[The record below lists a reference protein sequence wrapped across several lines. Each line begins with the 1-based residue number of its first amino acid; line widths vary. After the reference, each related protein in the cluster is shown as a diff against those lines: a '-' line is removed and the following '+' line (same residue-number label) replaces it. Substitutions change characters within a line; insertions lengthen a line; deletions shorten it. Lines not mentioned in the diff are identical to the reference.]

1 MRLTPSVVAVPLL
14 LLLLTWL
21 SLRAVNPEAEL
32 FDRALEALDHFAI
45 VENALHRDVLTARAG
60 MLRHYD
66 PLVREVRLL
75 DDAVDRLRGTAA
87 TDGATTAAIDRLATS
102 VSLEEELVEQ
112 FKSDNALLQN
122 SLAYFGLFSGRLG
135 APGGDGPL
143 APTVSSLAAAV
154 LRLTLDTSAT
164 AEREVQSRLDEVAR
178 IAPETGDIGS
188 TQALL
193 AHGRLLRDL
202 LPRTDDVVKSL
213 FAVPSGPEQ
222 NVVRTMVLTQ
232 QSASRE
238 AARRFRFLLYATSV
252 VLLGILVYLGL
263 RLRARALVLQRRA
276 AFEHV
281 IASIST
287 SFINAQLTEIGVGI
301 ERALAQLA
309 ERVGADR
316 AYFVLAGTPSRVHA
330 WSREGI
336 TYPPNWPHQA
346 PELVARFTPTHEGI
360 VHIRSVDALLPGPER
375 RVLAEAGL
383 RSWTCVPRTD
393 EDGVSSVLGFDVL
406 RRRSIKNYGELG
418 LLRLGLNAITSA
430 LRREVLE
437 RERTRLEMRL
447 EQARRMETV
456 GTLASG
462 VAHNFNN
469 IIGAILGH
477 VEMADGQVASDS
489 RLARN
494 NEAIRRAGERARD
507 LVDQILT
514 FSRRGE
520 AHRRAVSVQ
529 ALVSEAAA
537 LLGASLPSSIELV
550 IRDLS
555 RAAMLSGQVAQL
567 QQVILNLC
575 NNAAQAMDECGRVE
589 IETEILELASV
600 RSLTHGR
607 LAPGRYVR
615 LTVSDSGRGMTEA
628 TLERIFE
635 PFFTTRPSG
644 YGLGLATVR
653 EIVREHAGAMNVV
666 SAPGVGSRFEVWL
679 PSIAS
684 SETTAREDDSALR
697 LGRGETLLVVDVDRQ
712 RLLAVEDMLAALGY
726 EPVGFVRAADALRA
740 CRATPERFD
749 ALVVGHAILNHAAA
763 LHEIAPRVPILLT
776 TASAEEIG
784 VDALAAAG
792 ISEVVRR
799 PLVSS
804 EIAAALSRCLA
815 GRESSR
821 GAVSG
826 NNAFQRQR
834 RPELGGD
841 GRTAQL

>member
-1 MRLTPSVVAVPLL
+1 MRLTPTIAAVPLL
-14 LLLLTWL
+14 LILLTWF
-21 SLRAVNPEAEL
+21 SCRAINTDAER

-45 VENALHRDVLTARAG
+45 VENALHRDVLTARIG

-66 PLVREVRLL
+66 SLVREVTLL
-75 DDAVDRLRGTAA
+75 NDAVDRLRAAAA
-87 TDGATTAAIDRLATS
+87 TDGETAAAIDRLAAS
-102 VSLEEELVEQ
+102 VRVQEELVEL

-135 APGGDGPL
+135 APGAAGPV
-143 APTVSSLAAAV
+143 APAVSSLAASM

-164 AEREVQSRLDEVAR
+164 AVGDVEGWLNEVAR
-178 IAPETGDIGS
+178 QPSDTDDNGAIE
-188 TQALL
+188 ALV
-193 AHGRLLRDL
+193 AYGRLLRDL
-202 LPRTDDVVKSL
+202 LPRTDGVLKTL
-213 FAVPSGPEQ
+213 FAMPSGPEQ
-222 NVVRTMVLTQ
+222 NAVRTMVLAR

-252 VLLGILVYLGL
+252 LLVGILVQLGL
-263 RLRARALVLQRRA
+263 RLRARALALRQRA

-281 IASIST
+281 IAGIST
-287 SFINAQLTEIGVGI
+287 DFIDAQSHEIAIGI

-316 AYFVLAGTPSRVHA
+316 AYVVLRCTPVRVHA
-330 WSREGI
+330 WCREGF
-336 TYPPNWPHQA
+336 TFPPNWPDQA
-346 PELVARFTPTHEGI
+346 LALVARFPPTHDGI
-360 VHIRSVDALLPGPER
+360 VHVRSVDTLPSGPER

-383 RSWTCVPRTD
+383 CSWTCVPRTD

-406 RRRSIKNYGELG
+406 RQGCVAQDGDLG
-418 LLRLGLNAITSA
+418 LLRLGLNAITNA
-430 LRREVLE
+430 VRREVLE

-462 VAHNFNN
+462 IAHNFNN

-477 VEMADGQVASDS
+477 VEMAGEQVAFGS
-489 RLARN
+489 RMARN
-494 NEAIRRAGERARD
+494 HEAIRRAAERARD

-514 FSRRGE
+514 FNRRRD

-529 ALVSEAAA
+529 TLMSEAAT
-537 LLGASLPSSIELV
+537 LVLASLPRSIELV
-550 IRDLS
+550 IRDAS
-555 RAAMLSGQVAQL
+555 QPATISGQYAQL
-567 QQVILNLC
+567 QQVIVNLC
-575 NNAAQAMDECGRVE
+575 NNAAQAMDQSGRVE
-589 IETEILELASV
+589 IDTEIREITSV
-600 RSLTHGR
+600 RSLTHGQ
-607 LAPGRYVR
+607 LAPGRYLRVS
-615 LTVSDSGRGMTEA
+615 VSDTGRGMTEA
-628 TLERIFE
+628 TLDRIFE
-635 PFFTTRPSG
+635 PFFTTRPAG

-666 SAPGVGSRFEVWL
+666 STPGVGSCFEVWL
-679 PSIAS
+679 PSIPS
-684 SETTAREDDSALR
+684 SETVEREGESTLR
-697 LGRGETLLVVDVDRQ
+697 LGRGETLLVVDNDRQ

-726 EPVGFVRAADALRA
+726 EPVGLLRAAEAVAA

-749 ALVVGHAILNHAAA
+749 ALVVGYPILDLAAV
-763 LHEIAPRVPILLT
+763 LHEVAPHLPIILM

-784 VDALAAAG
+784 IDALAAAG

-815 GRESSR
+815 ARANSR
-821 GAVSG
+821 GALQKYIAS
-826 NNAFQRQR
+826 
-834 RPELGGD
+834 
-841 GRTAQL
+841 